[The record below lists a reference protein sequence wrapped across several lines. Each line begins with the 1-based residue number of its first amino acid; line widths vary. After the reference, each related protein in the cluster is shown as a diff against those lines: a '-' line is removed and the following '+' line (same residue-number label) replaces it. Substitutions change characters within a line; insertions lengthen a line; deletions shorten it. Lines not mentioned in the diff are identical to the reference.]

1 MFTCLLPATQQLAT
15 FHIQPVIDLR
25 NDRICGGE
33 ILWRPHGQPP
43 SREAFEALD
52 EDPVLN
58 LRVGQE
64 SFLFALQHLSNSPSD
79 AWLSINLSCQFISS
93 SRAFFRP
100 ISKAVEDLDSLRR
113 QVGKRLVIEV
123 VEKGIAGPREREFI
137 NELSQLHTIAV
148 DDFGVGEAPLSHML
162 AFNYSKVKVDRS
174 IVAHC
179 DSDLYRQRFLRWLTG
194 GCQGIGV
201 EICAEGV
208 ETESEAAFLRRLG
221 IEQGQGWLW
230 SPSVAPEQF
239 EALCQ
244 PHDSVSES
252 LTRLLN
258 APVR

>member
-15 FHIQPVIDLR
+15 FHIQPVVDLR
-25 NDRICGGE
+25 TNRICGGE
-33 ILWRPHGQPP
+33 LLWRPEGQPL
-43 SREAFEALD
+43 SREALEALE

-64 SFLFALQHLSNSPSD
+64 AFLFALQYLSRSD
-79 AWLSINLSCQFISS
+79 STVWLSVNLSCHFISS

-100 ISKAVEDLDSLRR
+100 ISKAVEDLERLRR
-113 QVGKRLVIEV
+113 TVGQRLVVEV

-137 NELSQLHTIAV
+137 NDLSQIHTIAV

-174 IVAHC
+174 VVAHC
-179 DSDLYRQRFLRWLTG
+179 DSDLYRQRFLRWLAG

-201 EICAEGV
+201 EVCAEGI

-221 IEQGQGWLW
+221 VEFGQGWLW
-230 SPSVAPEQF
+230 SRAVPLEQF
-239 EALCQ
+239 EALCLTHQ
-244 PHDSVSES
+244 PVNEVLERPQADP
-252 LTRLLN
+252 LT
-258 APVR
+258 